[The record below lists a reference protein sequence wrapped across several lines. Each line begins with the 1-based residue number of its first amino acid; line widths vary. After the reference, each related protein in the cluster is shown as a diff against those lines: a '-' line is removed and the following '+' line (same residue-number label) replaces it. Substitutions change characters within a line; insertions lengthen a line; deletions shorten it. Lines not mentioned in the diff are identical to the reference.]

1 MELQRRADMRVFS
14 DDEVLALI
22 PFSALGGPR
31 FSLASATTTIAIITT
46 QKRKKKILLRK
57 YHFGLTPPTLD
68 RQSALADTPKD
79 GLGDGSFV
87 GAHGGCDTPLD
98 LAHGECEVIVVAHR

>member
-46 QKRKKKILLRK
+46 QKRKKRK
-57 YHFGLTPPTLD
+57 FSYANTTLASPPPRLIASPRLPTPQKMALVTAPSSVPTAAAIRRLTSPMG
-68 RQSALADTPKD
+68 SAN
-79 GLGDGSFV
+79 
-87 GAHGGCDTPLD
+87 
-98 LAHGECEVIVVAHR
+98 